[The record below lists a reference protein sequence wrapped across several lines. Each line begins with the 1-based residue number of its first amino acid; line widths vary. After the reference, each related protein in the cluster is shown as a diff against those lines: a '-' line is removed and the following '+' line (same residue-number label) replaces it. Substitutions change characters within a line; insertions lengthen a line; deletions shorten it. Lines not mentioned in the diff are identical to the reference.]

1 MPTTLPPVPKQ
12 LRVEVLRTRPIS
24 VDLQKEV
31 IHGYVLAQE
40 GPFKSEGRG
49 EFDRDALRKIVDLT
63 NGVTKGLR
71 SRFTHPGLS
80 SDGLGKFL
88 GRAKG
93 AWLDT
98 SGPVWRA
105 RADLHISPS
114 SHDTPS
120 GDLGGYVLKLA
131 HEDPDALSS
140 SVVIEADEEYRLNKD
155 GTRVKGP
162 DGEPLPPLWRPKKL
176 WATDV
181 VDTGDAVDGLLSA
194 QHLSTGDLPDAIQRQ
209 AWAMLDRLFA
219 GQSEETV
226 RARVGE
232 FLSRYLSRTLPPAE
246 GGRSGT
252 EGGTIRDVSPAHP
265 AAPAA
270 PPPPNACPNLALAK
284 LRASQ
289 NRQNLAD
296 HLRRG

>member
-1 MPTTLPPVPKQ
+1 MPTLLPPVPKQ
-12 LRVEVLRTRPIS
+12 LRVEILRTRPIS
-24 VDLQKEV
+24 VDLQKEIV
-31 IHGYVLAQE
+31 HGYVLAQE
-40 GPFKSEGRG
+40 GPFKTPGRG
-49 EFDRDALRKIVDLT
+49 EFDREGLRKIVDLT
-63 NGVTKGLR
+63 NAERKGLR

-80 SDGLGKFL
+80 ADGLGKFL
-88 GRAKG
+88 GRAKN

-98 SGPVWRA
+98 SGPQWRA

-140 SVVIEADEEYRLNKD
+140 SLVIEPDEEYRLNKD
-155 GTRVKGP
+155 GTRMKDK
-162 DGEPLPPLWRPKKL
+162 DGNPLPPLWKPKKL

-194 QHLSTGDLPDAIQRQ
+194 QHLSTGDLPDAVQRQ

-219 GQSEETV
+219 GQPHDAI
-226 RARVGE
+226 RARVGD
-232 FLSRYLSRTLPPAE
+232 FLSRYLSRAE
-246 GGRSGT
+246 GGAV
-252 EGGTIRDVSPAHP
+252 RDERGDGSPAV
-265 AAPAA
+265 APADQV
-270 PPPPNACPNLALAK
+270 PVVKPACPK
-284 LRASQ
+284 LSAARFRAEQS
-289 NRQNLAD
+289 RQKLNG

>member
-1 MPTTLPPVPKQ
+1 MPPLPPVPKE
-12 LRVEVLRTRPIS
+12 LRVEVLRARPIS
-24 VDLQKEV
+24 VDLTKE
-31 IHGYVLAQE
+31 IIYGYVLAQE
-40 GPFKSEGRG
+40 GPFKTPGRG
-49 EFDRDALRKIVDLT
+49 EFDRDALREISNLT
-63 NGVTKGLR
+63 NGQKRGLR

-80 SDGLGKFL
+80 SDGLGKYL
-88 GRAKG
+88 GRARNS
-93 AWLDT
+93 WLDT

-120 GDLGGYVLKLA
+120 GDLGGYVLRLA
-131 HEDPDALSS
+131 NEDPDALSS

-155 GTRVKGP
+155 GTRVRGA

-194 QHLSTGDLPDAIQRQ
+194 QHLSTGDLPDAVQRQ

-226 RARVGE
+226 RARVSD
-232 FLSRYLSRTLPPAE
+232 FLGRYLSRHQP
-246 GGRSGT
+246 
-252 EGGTIRDVSPAHP
+252 V
-265 AAPAA
+265 AAPSPTASPPVTTSAPRSKRLSEAKYAA
-270 PPPPNACPNLALAK
+270 DQSRQILLDL
-284 LRASQ
+284 LRP
-289 NRQNLAD
+289 R
-296 HLRRG
+296 